1 MRFLKSLLFI
11 NPASLTLC
19 TILVVVTLFFSG
31 TPILDLIELKT
42 YDLRFRSR
50 GSVPPSPAVVM
61 ALIDEKSLDTEGRWP
76 WPRSKLATLVDILS
90 QDGAKVIGFD
100 IGFLEPDENS
110 QLAFI
115 TQLAQ
120 KVDALGITHPQLAD
134 FIQESK
140 QHADNDLILAHA
152 IQNSSAAVVLGY
164 FFHMS
169 EADLNYRIEQRNID
183 QQLQRISASKYPFIS
198 YQEPAMDVV
207 PFLRSYAPE
216 SNLALF
222 TEAAASSGYF
232 SLRSDQ
238 EDGVVR
244 WMPLMIQGGED
255 LFPPLAVWCAWH
267 YLGKPQLTVKVGR
280 YGVEGIQMGQR
291 FIPTDEA
298 GQLLIN
304 YLGPPKTF
312 AHVSISDILRG
323 RVARGTFTDKIV
335 LIGAIAMGAYDVKST
350 PFSTVY
356 PGVEIHATVT
366 DNILTQNFLT
376 KPRWS
381 KMYDLLAIITLGAL
395 IGIALPWMGAF
406 KGLLF
411 ATSLFILYIFIAHWF
426 FVYFEVWLNM
436 IYPLLTL
443 STTYTAFTVYNYVTE
458 EKEKRMIKG
467 IFQHYVSA
475 KLVDELINKPSMLKL
490 GGEKRVMTVF
500 FSDIEGFTSIAE
512 QITPE
517 ELVVL
522 LNEYLTAMT
531 DIILKY
537 DGMVDKYEGDAIMAV
552 WGAPV
557 YFEDHAKKACFAA
570 LEMQKKLV
578 ELRKKWLSEGKPEI
592 HARIGIN
599 TGEMIAGNMGSRDRM
614 DYTVMGDAVN
624 VASRLEGA
632 NKQYGTYT
640 MISESTLEYVKDH
653 VTVRELDSIRVKG
666 RLKPVRIYEL
676 LVTKEECLSEQMQN
690 VIEYYNRGIEA
701 YKNQQ
706 WDEAIIAFES
716 SLSIDGEKDTP
727 SKHYLN
733 LCEEMKLNPPGS
745 DWDSVYIMKKK

>member
-1 MRFLKSLLFI
+1 MRFLQSLFSI
-11 NPASLTLC
+11 NPVSLTLGI
-19 TILVVVTLFFSG
+19 ILIVVTLFFSG
-31 TPILDLIELKT
+31 TPILDLLELKT
-42 YDLRFRSR
+42 YDLRFLSR
-50 GSVPPSPAVVM
+50 GPVPPSPSIVM

-110 QLAFI
+110 QLALI
-115 TQLAQ
+115 TQLGQ

-169 EADLNYRIEQRNID
+169 EADLNYRLEQRNID

-198 YQEPAMDVV
+198 YQEPTMDFV

-216 SNLALF
+216 SNLALL
-222 TEAAASSGYF
+222 TEVAASSGYF
-232 SLRSDQ
+232 SLRGDQ

-244 WMPLMIQGGED
+244 WMPLVVQGGED
-255 LFPPLAVWCAWH
+255 FFPPLAVWCAWH

-312 AHVSISDILRG
+312 AHFSISDMLSG
-323 RVARGTFTDKIV
+323 NFPRGTFTDKIV
-335 LIGAIAMGAYDVKST
+335 LIGAIAMGAYDVQST
-350 PFSTVY
+350 PFSPVY
-356 PGVEIHATVT
+356 PGVEIHATVI

-381 KMYDLLAIITLGAL
+381 KIYDLLAIITLGAL
-395 IGIALPWMGAF
+395 LGIALPWMGAF

-411 ATSLFILYIFIAHWF
+411 ATPLFILYIFMAHWF
-426 FVYFEVWLNM
+426 FVYFGVWLNM
-436 IYPLLTL
+436 IYPLLAL
-443 STTYTAFTVYNYVTE
+443 LTTYTAFTVYNYVTE
-458 EKEKRMIKG
+458 EKEKKMIKG

-475 KLVDELINKPSMLKL
+475 KLVDELTKNPSMLKL

-500 FSDIEGFTSIAE
+500 FSDVEGFTSISE

-517 ELVVL
+517 ELVALV
-522 LNEYLTAMT
+522 NEYLTAMT

-537 DGMVDKYEGDAIMAV
+537 DGMVDKYEGDGIMAV

-578 ELRKKWLSEGKPEI
+578 ELRKKWISEGKPEI

-614 DYTVMGDAVN
+614 DYTVTGDAVN
-624 VASRLEGA
+624 LASRLEGV

-640 MISESTLEYVKDH
+640 MISESTLEYVKDY
-653 VTVRELDSIRVKG
+653 VIARELDSIRVKG
-666 RLKPVRIYEL
+666 RLKPVKIYEL
-676 LVTKEECLSEQMQN
+676 LVTKEECLSDICRML
-690 VIEYYNRGIEA
+690 
-701 YKNQQ
+701 
-706 WDEAIIAFES
+706 
-716 SLSIDGEKDTP
+716 LSIIV
-727 SKHYLN
+727 
-733 LCEEMKLNPPGS
+733 EE
-745 DWDSVYIMKKK
+745 